1 MALYRLEV
9 CGKQAKL
16 GVVLT
21 GEHAVTC
28 KDVKLIPL
36 PNQVL
41 PSYSQ
46 NKIST
51 SPELATYTL
60 V

>member
-41 PSYSQ
+41 PHTHKTRK
-46 NKIST
+46 KIGH
-51 SPELATYTL
+51 LNRL
-60 V
+60 